1 MAIRI
6 QPVRAALAVNLFSLA
21 AMALSDRVLCTI
33 RRAPSFAQSRDRHWR
48 PSLFGTTDR
57 RRGL

>member
-33 RRAPSFAQSRDRHWR
+33 RHAPSFARNHETGIEGHRFSER
-48 PSLFGTTDR
+48 PSAGE
-57 RRGL
+57 G